1 MNKRAKKIIIKTKII
16 GILPNS
22 EKKSKKN
29 NNKRGDDVN
38 DKEEEVVGLPNSEFI
53 DKEEAEKD
61 KQSVPD
67 AFQFLNLEGLTTNEI
82 NRISD
87 ILGVKALLPEPEE
100 KTPEHKMK
108 GDGAKAAAWSCPFD
122 DERFVQRINKFR
134 KQRMNKRVKKITIK
148 TKIIGKLPNSKKK
161 NKKNNN
167 KRGAD
172 TKDSILNLPS
182 VVSSLTTDIMKQ
194 SAIDEAAVRKVFAGG
209 DDATEGDMEAVAAGG
224 GTDILGKGGG

>member
-1 MNKRAKKIIIKTKII
+1 M
-16 GILPNS
+16 
-22 EKKSKKN
+22 
-29 NNKRGDDVN
+29 
-38 DKEEEVVGLPNSEFI
+38 VGLPNIESI
-53 DKEEAEKD
+53 DKDEAEKD

-87 ILGVKALLPEPEE
+87 ILGVKALLPETEE
-100 KTPEHKMK
+100 KTPEL
-108 GDGAKAAAWSCPFD
+108 GDAEGKES
-122 DERFVQRINKFR
+122 
-134 KQRMNKRVKKITIK
+134 VKDLI
-148 TKIIGKLPNSKKK
+148 
-161 NKKNNN
+161 

-172 TKDSILNLPS
+172 PKDIILNLPS

-224 GTDILGKGGG
+224 DTEILGKGGGRKVKTERG